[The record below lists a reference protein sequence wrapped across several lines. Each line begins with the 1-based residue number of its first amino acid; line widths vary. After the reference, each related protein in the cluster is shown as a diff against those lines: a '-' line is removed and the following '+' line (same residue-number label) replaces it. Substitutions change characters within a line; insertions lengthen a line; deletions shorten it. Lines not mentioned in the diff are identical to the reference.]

1 METPIQTPYFYI
13 PVSGCGHFQDLQVRF
28 SFVLM
33 PPYADTRNEITFASE
48 YRVLID
54 HLNLFQCLF
63 VFVLFYFVFSH
74 THLVTSKHHLSF
86 LLVTEIQYRQINSIA
101 KH

>member
-1 METPIQTPYFYI
+1 
-13 PVSGCGHFQDLQVRF
+13 
-28 SFVLM
+28 M

-54 HLNLFQCLF
+54 HLNLLQCLF
-63 VFVLFYFVFSH
+63 VCLSLVCFVFSH
-74 THLVTSKHHLSF
+74 THLVTSKHHLSVLF
-86 LLVTEIQYRQINSIA
+86 VTEIQYRQINSIA